1 MDDCDGP
8 FMAERV
14 YERIFRDGKVDLSEV
29 PYALDAAVQE
39 LRAMGVS
46 PSRWATYVHVGA

>member
-46 PSRWATYVHVGA
+46 PSRWATYVHIGA